1 MALWIGHLLL
11 TQIRSC
17 ILLMDLFEY
26 ILYVA
31 IAGVAAYNN
40 HKLKKEASHHNSDDS
55 QDVAEAIPLTASST
69 PNR

>member
-1 MALWIGHLLL
+1 
-11 TQIRSC
+11 
-17 ILLMDLFEY
+17 MDLFEY